1 MENIKYWIISLLVM
15 IGLSFSNNLDNELS
29 YNKIEINEEA
39 INFDSDTDWNLWVA
53 FDDDDDDEDSDD
65 DSADDD
71 ADDDSEDDDS
81 DDDADED
88 DDSDDEDDDANEDDS
103 EEDSDEDD
111 DYEDDDCDDD
121 SDEDSD
127 DEDDD
132 ANEDDSDD
140 DSEED
145 SDADDDDSDDDD
157 APECVTD
164 ADCDEGEACLDG
176 DCEDGNDNG
185 GSGLT
190 LTFGEVNLENSTVEV
205 LLSNSEIVA
214 GFQFVVTSANTDF
227 LISGASGGL
236 CDEFGLEVFVGDGSN
251 VVLGFSEM
259 GNTIPAGDGVLTVL
273 SYSGAGAAEVCIS
286 ESVVSGPSGVALDV
300 AEEGCVDF
308 ASLQNGDMNN
318 DGTTNVLD
326 VVQLIGIILSNEDP
340 TNAEI
345 WLGDLNEDGIINVL
359 DIIIIVNNI
368 IGESAGRT
376 TPIHQSKVEFGN
388 ETIRLTADGEI
399 AGIQI
404 KAAGDFQITS
414 TNLPEGWILQAENGN
429 IIMVSLDGS
438 SVGQEVVLEY
448 TGELMVINALVAGWN
463 GNGILADTAPIPE
476 AFTLEPAYPNPF
488 NPKTQIQYS
497 VPYTSDVQINV
508 FNMRGQM
515 VAELANGQVE
525 TGIHSAIWNAEEVVS
540 GMYLIRIKAGEYTQ
554 SQKVMLLK

>member
-81 DDDADED
+81 DDD
-88 DDSDDEDDDANEDDS
+88 
-103 EEDSDEDD
+103 
-111 DYEDDDCDDD
+111 

-157 APECVTD
+157 APECVTDADCDEGEACLDGDCEDGPDTECVTD

>member
-1 MENIKYWIISLLVM
+1 M
-15 IGLSFSNNLDNELS
+15 
-29 YNKIEINEEA
+29 
-39 INFDSDTDWNLWVA
+39 
-53 FDDDDDDEDSDD
+53 
-65 DSADDD
+65 
-71 ADDDSEDDDS
+71 
-81 DDDADED
+81 
-88 DDSDDEDDDANEDDS
+88 
-103 EEDSDEDD
+103 
-111 DYEDDDCDDD
+111 
-121 SDEDSD
+121 
-127 DEDDD
+127 
-132 ANEDDSDD
+132 
-140 DSEED
+140 
-145 SDADDDDSDDDD
+145 
-157 APECVTD
+157 
-164 ADCDEGEACLDG
+164 
-176 DCEDGNDNG
+176 
-185 GSGLT
+185 
-190 LTFGEVNLENSTVEV
+190 
-205 LLSNSEIVA
+205 SNSEVVA

-273 SYSGAGAAEVCIS
+273 SYSGVGAAEVCIS

-368 IGESAGRT
+368 IGENSGRT

-388 ETIRLTADGEI
+388 GTIRLTADGEI

-414 TNLPEGWILQAENGN
+414 TNLPEGWIMQAENGN

-448 TGELMVINALVAGWN
+448 MGHIELENALVAGWN
-463 GNGILADTAPIPE
+463 GNGIFADATPMPE
-476 AFTLEPAYPNPF
+476 AFTIEPAYPNPF

-515 VAELANGQVE
+515 VAELANGQAE
-525 TGIHSAIWNAEEVVS
+525 TGIHSAIWNAEEAVS
-540 GMYLIRIKAGEYTQ
+540 GMYLIRINAGEYTQ
-554 SQKVMLLK
+554 TQKVMLLK

>member
-81 DDDADED
+81 
-88 DDSDDEDDDANEDDS
+88 
-103 EEDSDEDD
+103 
-111 DYEDDDCDDD
+111 DDD